1 MMAENIIKETVNPT
15 AEDAKKVI
23 VNDEELNK
31 TTGGR
36 GVAVL
41 LAYSDDEKNT
51 GNGTIYGNNKV

>member
-1 MMAENIIKETVNPT
+1 MMAKNIIKETVNPT

>member
-1 MMAENIIKETVNPT
+1 MKAENNIKEAANTT
-15 AEDAKKVI
+15 AEAAKKVI

-36 GVAVL
+36 GVAVT

>member
-1 MMAENIIKETVNPT
+1 MMAENNIKEAANTT

-36 GVAVL
+36 GLAL

-51 GNGTIYGNNKV
+51 GNGTIYGNN